1 MRPLTL
7 QSTIQFNYT
16 CVSNHFLDVYM
27 PKASGEFVKIYLYI
41 LRCLTGSAV
50 IDNCTSY
57 KNGCASYSNSSD
69 CFCVSFLADKLN
81 LTEKDVMR
89 ALKYWEKEGL
99 LILTYASDSDELLG
113 ITVVSAPSVSDGKA
127 AFAPALDKDI
137 SLSGT
142 DTADDAPVTVITQ
155 APAASDSMNAKK
167 KPSYTSAQ
175 LKKFAA
181 NEELGQLL
189 YVAQKY
195 IGKTLTSTET
205 NSMIFF
211 YDTLKMPPDM
221 IEYLL
226 EYCISKGH
234 KSMRYIEKVAI
245 DWVEKGLSTIDEAK
259 QYSSGQTNEIFAVLN
274 AFGIT
279 GRGIAK
285 VERDYIRKWNDT
297 YCFSPEIIVE
307 ACNRTIQATHQP
319 SFEYADSIL
328 TRWNERGIKDLNDV
342 KALDDEFDKSRKA
355 AIKSS
360 VRLTVA
366 GQGNTAT
373 KASGNNRFNNFS
385 QRDYDYDELEKS
397 FVGKGLV

>member
-1 MRPLTL
+1 MKPLTL
-7 QSTIQFNYT
+7 QSTIQLNHT

-41 LRCLTGSAV
+41 LRCLSGNAV
-50 IDNCTSY
+50 IDNCTTY
-57 KNGCASYSNSSD
+57 KNGCTSYSNSSD

-81 LTEKDVMR
+81 ITENDVMR
-89 ALKYWEKEGL
+89 ALKYWESEGL
-99 LILTYASDSDELLG
+99 LMLTYASDDFGSKELSG
-113 ITVVSAPSVSDGKA
+113 ITVVSDP
-127 AFAPALDKDI
+127 PA
-137 SLSGT
+137 
-142 DTADDAPVTVITQ
+142 V
-155 APAASDSMNAKK
+155 SDSMNTNMNIKK

-189 YVAQKY
+189 YIAQKY
-195 IGKTLTSTET
+195 IGKPLSSTDT
-205 NSMIFF
+205 NSMIFL

-234 KSMRYIEKVAI
+234 KNMRYMEKVAM
-245 DWVEKGLSTIDEAK
+245 DWVDKGLTTVDEAK
-259 QYSSGQTNEIFAVLN
+259 QYSSGQANEVFAVLN

-279 GRGIAK
+279 GRGVAK

-307 ACNRTIQATHQP
+307 ACNRTIQAIHQP
-319 SFEYADSIL
+319 SFEYADTIL
-328 TRWNERGIKDLNDV
+328 TKWNERGIKNLDDI
-342 KALDDEFDKSRKA
+342 KALDDEFDKTRKA
-355 AIKSS
+355 TVKSS

-366 GQGNTAT
+366 GQGN
-373 KASGNNRFNNFS
+373 KARTSGSNKFNNFS

-397 FVGKGLV
+397 FVSKGLV

>member
-1 MRPLTL
+1 
-7 QSTIQFNYT
+7 
-16 CVSNHFLDVYM
+16 M

-41 LRCLTGSAV
+41 LRCLSGNAV
-50 IDNCTSY
+50 IDNCTTY
-57 KNGCASYSNSSD
+57 KNGCTSYSNSSD

-81 LTEKDVMR
+81 ITENDVMR
-89 ALKYWEKEGL
+89 ALKYWENEGL
-99 LILTYASDSDELLG
+99 LILTYASDDSGSKELSG
-113 ITVVSAPSVSDGKA
+113 ITVVSD
-127 AFAPALDKDI
+127 
-137 SLSGT
+137 
-142 DTADDAPVTVITQ
+142 
-155 APAASDSMNAKK
+155 PAAANDNINIKK

-189 YVAQKY
+189 YIAQKY
-195 IGKTLTSTET
+195 IGKPLSSTET
-205 NSMIFF
+205 NSMIFL

-234 KSMRYIEKVAI
+234 KNMRYMEKVAM
-245 DWVEKGLSTIDEAK
+245 DWVEKGLTTVDEAK
-259 QYSSGQTNEIFAVLN
+259 QYSSGQANEVFAVLN

-279 GRGIAK
+279 GRGVAK

-307 ACNRTIQATHQP
+307 ACNRTIQAIHQP
-319 SFEYADSIL
+319 SFEYADTIL
-328 TRWNERGIKDLNDV
+328 TKWNERGIKNLDDI
-342 KALDDEFDKSRKA
+342 KALDDEFDKTRKA
-355 AIKSS
+355 TVKSS

-366 GQGNTAT
+366 GQGN
-373 KASGNNRFNNFS
+373 KARTSGSNKFNNFS

-397 FVGKGLV
+397 FVSKGLV